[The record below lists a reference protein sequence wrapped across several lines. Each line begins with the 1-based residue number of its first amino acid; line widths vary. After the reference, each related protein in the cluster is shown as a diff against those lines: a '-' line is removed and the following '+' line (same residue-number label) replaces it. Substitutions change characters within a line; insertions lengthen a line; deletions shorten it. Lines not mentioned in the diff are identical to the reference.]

1 MDLASMLQGQGGG
14 APPQGGPGPMPMASP
29 QGGPMP
35 PQQAIQVLQ
44 RFGITERDVPM
55 VAQAI
60 MALMSG
66 GGAPQGGPPPSMPPQ
81 MG

>member
-1 MDLASMLQGQGGG
+1 MLQGQGTQPM
-14 APPQGGPGPMPMASP
+14 PPQGNNGAQPMQGGSS

-81 MG
+81 

>member
-14 APPQGGPGPMPMASP
+14 APPPGGPPMQGGP

>member
-1 MDLASMLQGQGGG
+1 
-14 APPQGGPGPMPMASP
+14 
-29 QGGPMP
+29 MP